1 MTIYPQ
7 PTIIVDSIPDTCAPF
22 DTISISNNSL
32 NATTHLWT
40 LSPDTNTSILTNTSF
55 EPSIVL
61 PDLQGDDSLQ
71 YTLTYQA
78 TSSFGCVE
86 SYQDI
91 FSVFGRP
98 IASFVPD
105 SGCIG
110 DTLTFINSSLFATS
124 YIWSTSST
132 EVTILDSTSI
142 NAEVVLNTNSSNADL
157 IVPIQLIAENGG
169 NCTDLIIDTIVIYPD
184 PVAELNVDT
193 VRGCA
198 GLTIDSS
205 VLSAIDY
212 PDAVDTFV
220 WFIDRGDGLG
230 FDAWYTSESPDI
242 DTLTEILT
250 NDGDTVLVRL
260 ETRNIHGCAIAS
272 DTAVFITYPNPSVAF
287 VLDKDSVCV
296 GDTIE
301 VISNTSSTTVAGSD
315 VSYSWKV
322 RDVVTNTLI
331 TASASTDTLPVFTLP
346 NTSNTTD
353 AVYQI
358 TLIIEDN
365 ISTCQDSLSDTVVI
379 HPEPLASFTLDNSGL
394 CAEPAPFITTGVS
407 NTSLADVPSY
417 AWTIDNGGS
426 ISDDTVQSLSLP
438 SRITRVG

>member
-1 MTIYPQ
+1 MTTRTVTIYPQ
-7 PTIIVDSIPDTCAPF
+7 PLVTFSGITDGCGPLDLLLVNGSNPKNGELLTSMNFTWLIDSAIDGSI
-22 DTISISNNSL
+22 DGTISNIDTPSYVFTNGSQ
-32 NATTHLWT
+32 TDVPYSVT
-40 LSPDTNTSILTNTSF
+40 LVGET
-55 EPSIVL
+55 
-61 PDLQGDDSLQ
+61 QH
-71 YTLTYQA
+71 
-78 TSSFGCVE
+78 GCVE
-86 SYQDI
+86 
-91 FSVFGRP
+91 
-98 IASFVPD
+98 
-105 SGCIG
+105 
-110 DTLTFINSSLFATS
+110 
-124 YIWSTSST
+124 
-132 EVTILDSTSI
+132 DSTLSL
-142 NAEVVLNTNSSNADL
+142 VVF
-157 IVPIQLIAENGG
+157 
-169 NCTDLIIDTIVIYPD
+169 PD

-379 HPEPLASFTLDNSGL
+379 HRPEPLASFTLDNSGL

-426 ISDDTVQSLSLP
+426 ISDDTVQSPVFTFPDNQSGVDTTYTVGLTVTSAYGCVHDT
-438 SRITRVG
+438 TRDHRYIYTTSSWLYN